1 MTTTYQTAQIGTYIG
16 AFSSATHSILRA
28 ARRCPRESSGAAIML
43 PLHGRA
49 ESASADVAAGDR
61 ARHRGA
67 AGQTGCCMDP
77 ATRLDGPAF
86 DDAFNELVESIAI
99 LREWFAEHDPDLW
112 VRELDRDLALLRHH
126 DAHGLDRFL
135 GHFGSM
141 GSIGDVGLG
150 DVEPVLSRAHLL
162 ARVLRRSLTR

>member
-1 MTTTYQTAQIGTYIG
+1 M
-16 AFSSATHSILRA
+16 
-28 ARRCPRESSGAAIML
+28 
-43 PLHGRA
+43 
-49 ESASADVAAGDR
+49 GDQ
-61 ARHRGA
+61 AWCRGA
-67 AGQTGCCMDP
+67 VLPGGATGQTGCCMDP

-99 LREWFAEHDPDLW
+99 LRGWFAEHGPDPW
-112 VRELDRDLALLRHH
+112 VHELDRDLALLRRYE
-126 DAHGLDRFL
+126 AHGLDRFL

-141 GSIGDVGLG
+141 GSIGDVGVG